1 MKTTENELKLL
12 NSILDHK
19 ENIKKTQD
27 YIKENFNVNT
37 KYDEESNTINIWST
51 NINES
56 LQLLAAKEYIENKI
70 GLDSIHIKYGIN

>member
-19 ENIKKTQD
+19 ENVENAQN
-27 YIKENFNVNT
+27 YIKENFKVNT
-37 KYDEESNTINIWST
+37 KYDEDTNTIHLWTS

-56 LQLLAAKEYIENKI
+56 LHLVAAKEYIENEI
-70 GLDSIHIKYGIN
+70 GLDSVNVKYGMN

>member
-19 ENIKKTQD
+19 ENIDKAQS

-37 KYDEESNTINIWST
+37 KYNEDTNTINIWTT
-51 NINES
+51 NIKES
-56 LQLLAAKEYIENKI
+56 LQLVAAKEYIENEI
-70 GLDSIHIKYGIN
+70 GLDSVNVQFGVN

>member
-19 ENIKKTQD
+19 ENVEKAQT
-27 YIKENFNVNT
+27 YIKENFGVNT
-37 KYDEESNTINIWST
+37 KYNEDSNTINIWTS

-56 LQLLAAKEYIENKI
+56 LQLLAAKEYIEREI
-70 GLDSIHIKYGIN
+70 GLDSVNVKYGVN

>member
-19 ENIKKTQD
+19 ENVEKAQA
-27 YIKENFNVNT
+27 YIKENFGVNT
-37 KYDEESNTINIWST
+37 KYNEDSNTINIWTS

-56 LQLLAAKEYIENKI
+56 LQLLAAKEYIEREI
-70 GLDSIHIKYGIN
+70 GLDSVNVKYGVN